1 MNDVV
6 ISDGVLLS
14 ATVNF
19 SQCFSLISFDPFLL
33 ETLLRYIVLLFPIPP
48 STCLLSSIVLES
60 LSIFPHLSYF
70 LRIKVAVN
78 TVQRSYPH

>member
-1 MNDVV
+1 MDEVV
-6 ISDGVLLS
+6 ISDSVLPS
-14 ATVNF
+14 ATKNLP
-19 SQCFSLISFDPFLL
+19 QCFSLISFDPSLL

-70 LRIKVAVN
+70 LRIKVAEN
-78 TVQRSYPH
+78 TVQRSSPH

>member
-1 MNDVV
+1 MDKLA
-6 ISDGVLLS
+6 ISDGVLPS
-14 ATVNF
+14 ATVNLP
-19 SQCFSLISFDPFLL
+19 QCFSLIFFDPFLL

-70 LRIKVAVN
+70 LRIKVVEN
-78 TVQRSYPH
+78 IVQRSSPH

>member
-1 MNDVV
+1 MDDVV
-6 ISDGVLLS
+6 IFGGVLPN
-14 ATVNF
+14 ATMNLP
-19 SQCFSLISFDPFLL
+19 QCFSLISFDPFLL

-78 TVQRSYPH
+78 TVQRSSPH